1 MARLLDGCSF
11 ILQIR
16 QWYWTWKA
24 FLSTKN
30 YFYQHQNISIIVK
43 EESETCPIFEIAI
56 IILSLKFIGSFF
68 LYLCIISILISSNA
82 YTCARFN
89 EHSVLLIV
97 TCSNKG
103 FDLIWFEAAAFPFN
117 KLFFAPSRFS
127 LLSSRWLPCMPSP
140 ICSKSFKKKTS
151 STKNYLRLERNT
163 KHWVDW
169 RLRS

>member
-1 MARLLDGCSF
+1 MFVHPTNTAVILDLKGF
-11 ILQIR
+11 LINQKL
-16 QWYWTWKA
+16 
-24 FLSTKN
+24 FLSTSE
-30 YFYQHQNISIIVK
+30 YQYYCQGRKWNMPDFWNRHNHS
-43 EESETCPIFEIAI
+43 
-56 IILSLKFIGSFF
+56 LSKVYRFIF
-68 LYLCIISILISSNA
+68 LYLFIISILISSNA

-151 STKNYLRLERNT
+151 STKNYLHLERNT